1 MTARFLIQPDLYPDV
16 MALVYA
22 TGEQPTGTVG
32 GCRFQKGT
40 APVHWVGRTE
50 CIGLLTPPVQ

>member
-32 GCRFQKGT
+32 GVEQ
-40 APVHWVGRTE
+40 
-50 CIGLLTPPVQ
+50 GLA